1 MGTIKPNS
9 MKITRLLVGCALATA
24 VLSCSKEEQPGTI
37 TGRWVPEDFELVRY
51 EFQDGIQYTIYGNG
65 SGEFPSLEEWLQANP
80 DTLQHI
86 YEVKGDSL
94 IVDLNFGDYQRAQME
109 FVCGNDVVRLHQC
122 CMVSQGFTTK
132 LYREGHNL
140 DQCN

>member
-1 MGTIKPNS
+1 MGTNKPNN
-9 MKITRLLVGCALATA
+9 MKITRLLIGCAFATA
-24 VLSCSKEEQPGTI
+24 ALSCHKEEPGTI
-37 TGRWVPEDFELVRY
+37 TGRWVREGYEDRVRY

-80 DTLQHI
+80 DTLQHN

-94 IVDLNFGDYQRAQME
+94 IVDLNFGNYQRAQME

-122 CMVSQGFTTK
+122 CLVSQGFTTK
-132 LYREGHNL
+132 LYREGHDL
-140 DQCN
+140 AGCN

>member
-1 MGTIKPNS
+1 
-9 MKITRLLVGCALATA
+9 MKITRLLIGCAFATA
-24 VLSCSKEEQPGTI
+24 ALSCSKEEPGTI
-37 TGRWVPEDFELVRY
+37 TGRWVREGFENRARY

-80 DTLQHI
+80 DTLQQN

-94 IVDLNFGDYQRAQME
+94 IVELNFVDYQRAQME

-122 CMVSQGFTTK
+122 CIVSQGFTTK
-132 LYREGHNL
+132 LYREGHDL
-140 DQCN
+140 SGCN